1 MGHRENSVKKYTVLE
16 HFKKLHTSAY
26 PFPGSN
32 PVSIERDNYQ
42 TLLRAPYWICEKTD
56 GVRYMLYI
64 DTIDSQKV
72 SFLIN
77 RRLDIQRI
85 DVTIPDEWYKG
96 TLLDG
101 ELTVDMMKKSKVF
114 LVFDVL
120 AVSGTNQVNEESFI
134 KRWRFFADSI
144 ESLGY
149 THDPKDTCMIVLKQF
164 FDLKNISQ
172 FERYMEQIQHRF
184 KTDGMILTPEKQ
196 VITPGR
202 NMEMFKW
209 KESKNNTCDFFI
221 KICSNKVM
229 AHVYDLGNKK
239 LQFVCEIEKTPDMET
254 GNIYE
259 CSYINKKWVPKI
271 KRTDKK
277 YPNDLNTF
285 TKTLLNIEE
294 NIRFPEF
301 KAIASSIK
309 LSPS

>member
-1 MGHRENSVKKYTVLE
+1 MDFPVKKHVVLE
-16 HFKKLHTSAY
+16 HFKRLHTSAY

-42 TLLRAPYWICEKTD
+42 TLLQAQYWVCEKTD
-56 GVRYMLYI
+56 GIRYMLYI
-64 DTIDSQKV
+64 DIIDSQRV
-72 SFLIN
+72 SYLIN
-77 RRLDIQRI
+77 RRLDIERI
-85 DVTIPDEWYKG
+85 NVTVPDEWYNG

-101 ELTVDMMKKSKVF
+101 ELTDDMVSRSKVF

-120 AVSGTNQVNEESFI
+120 AVSGKIQVNEESFI

-149 THDPKDTCMIVLKQF
+149 THYPKDTFAIVLKQF
-164 FDLKNISQ
+164 FDLKNIAQ
-172 FERYMEQIQHRF
+172 FEKYLEYIRPRF
-184 KTDGMILTPEKQ
+184 KTDGLILTPEKQ

-202 NMEMFKW
+202 NMKMFKW

-221 KICSNKVM
+221 KLCSNKVM
-229 AHVYDLGNKK
+229 AHVYDLPNKK
-239 LQFVCEIEKTPDMET
+239 LHFVCEIERTPDMET
-254 GNIYE
+254 GDVYE
-259 CSYINKKWVPKI
+259 CAYINKKWIPKI

-301 KAIASSIK
+301 KAIASSI
-309 LSPS
+309 S

>member
-1 MGHRENSVKKYTVLE
+1 MVVGVDMGSMKKHTVLE
-16 HFKKLHTSAY
+16 NFKKLHTSAY

-42 TLLRAPYWICEKTD
+42 TLLRTPYWVCEKTD
-56 GVRYMLYI
+56 GIRYMLYM
-64 DTIDSQKV
+64 DTIESQKV

-77 RRLDIQRI
+77 RRLDIERI
-85 DVTIPDEWYKG
+85 RITVPDAWYNG

-101 ELTVDMMKKSKVF
+101 ELTEDMVNHSKIF

-120 AVSGTNQVNEESFI
+120 AVAGTNHVHEESFI

-144 ESLGY
+144 ESLAY
-149 THDPKDTCMIVLKQF
+149 HHDDKDSFAIVLKQF
-164 FDLKNISQ
+164 FKLKDISR
-172 FERYMEQIQHRF
+172 FERYLENIRDRF
-184 KTDGMILTPEKQ
+184 KTDGLILTPEKQ

-202 NMEMFKW
+202 NMQMFKW

-229 AHVYDLGNKK
+229 AHVYDLKNKK
-239 LQFVCEIEKTPDMET
+239 LHFVCEVDKTPDMES
-254 GNIYE
+254 GDVYE
-259 CSYINKKWVPKI
+259 CSYVDKKWVPKI

-294 NIRFPEF
+294 NIKFHEF
-301 KAIASSIK
+301 KAIASRIT
-309 LSPS
+309 